1 MKRKIFSVILWA
13 SAGLLLAAAT
23 IGTAIYGMHST
34 PTIRLDQ
41 SVVLDTAEEM
51 LTCAKS
57 GDYTA
62 LSQLLYGNPDLG
74 ELPGNTDDAQGMI
87 WHAYLDSL
95 RWNLA
100 EGCIPTDAGLSVA
113 VAVRCMDISAVT
125 TSLQAIAPD
134 RMTQLAKEKTEEEI
148 YDAQKNYLPE
158 FVDEVLRSA
167 TAEVL
172 AQEIPT
178 MVRTMTLQL
187 VRADGSWQ
195 VVPTEELMHFLSGYV
210 AE

>member
-1 MKRKIFSVILWA
+1 
-13 SAGLLLAAAT
+13 
-23 IGTAIYGMHST
+23 
-34 PTIRLDQ
+34 
-41 SVVLDTAEEM
+41 
-51 LTCAKS
+51 
-57 GDYTA
+57 
-62 LSQLLYGNPDLG
+62 
-74 ELPGNTDDAQGMI
+74 
-87 WHAYLDSL
+87 
-95 RWNLA
+95 
-100 EGCIPTDAGLSVA
+100 
-113 VAVRCMDISAVT
+113 MDISAVT

-134 RMTQLAKEKTEEEI
+134 RMAQLAKEKTEEEI
-148 YDAQKNYLPE
+148 YDAERNYLPE

-187 VRADGSWQ
+187 VRANGSWQ